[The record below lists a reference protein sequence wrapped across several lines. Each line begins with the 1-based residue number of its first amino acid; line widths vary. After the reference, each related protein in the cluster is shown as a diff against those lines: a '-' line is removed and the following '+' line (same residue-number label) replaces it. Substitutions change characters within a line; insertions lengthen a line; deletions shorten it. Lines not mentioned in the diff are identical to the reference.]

1 MTHTYQAWSHKDIEA
16 RIVEAAATL
25 MLMPNEKMPE
35 PVQAIWREYKDE
47 YGKGRTRYRKRPEGA
62 AIDRMYE
69 TWGWINALESKSD
82 RKLLYGWARVKA
94 HKGMRLGSFALENMM
109 NDRQLKRKIDELNQQ
124 IANNQ
129 NRLCLVRLTDAVA
142 SVSENE
148 HNSHQQTV
156 SSESCEHRTTHWIA
170 PDAKPRNIPSL
181 QEKMKPAA

>member
-1 MTHTYQAWSHKDIEA
+1 
-16 RIVEAAATL
+16 
-25 MLMPNEKMPE
+25 
-35 PVQAIWREYKDE
+35 
-47 YGKGRTRYRKRPEGA
+47 
-62 AIDRMYE
+62 MYE